1 MSIFDKLG
9 DIAEKASRPA
19 GQVLTGYLQAKIR
32 NTEAN
37 DQLKAN
43 ILETAGANYLNEV
56 LPEVTTMEKN
66 RKNSYDRIA
75 TEFGGNAAELA
86 DINNIITG
94 DGKGY
99 DNFKELMKINNLDRE
114 KLDAVTFESDYNKRF
129 NTRGMNFQE
138 KYQVIFD
145 QIGIKQAGGLGPYTV
160 ESQLKEETPTAMTKD
175 QMTDTVQPVKPDFGS
190 TQLEDYM
197 IGKPDDFTQE
207 SQYRLRNNDII
218 KQAVTASGLDAKF
231 TTNPVDGSINVTD
244 IDEASQNKY
253 ALLTERANNAFAANP
268 TRVDYQNIGTEAAT
282 YVRSLEN
289 FAKAG
294 SQAVSNYFNNAE
306 VFKNAPKT
314 KGGAI
319 DINSEE
325 KVYALKDG
333 TKVSAFEIFER
344 QNAQLIIAYVKGS
357 TVEKRFIREK
367 FGRTYSGFF
376 NIIDS
381 DLEKQENS

>member
-1 MSIFDKLG
+1 MAIDFG
-9 DIAEKASRPA
+9 RAARGVA
-19 GQVLTGYLQAKIR
+19 TGYLQAKVR

-43 ILETAGANYLNEV
+43 ILERAGANYFNEV
-56 LPEVTTMEKN
+56 LPEVTQMEKN

-197 IGKPDDFTQE
+197 TGKPDDFTQE
-207 SQYRLRNNDII
+207 SEFRLRGNII
-218 KQAVTASGLDAKF
+218 QEQAVTASGLDAKF
-231 TTNPVDGSINVTD
+231 SEGPDGQLRVTLV
-244 IDEASQNKY
+244 DEASQNKY
-253 ALLTERANNAFAANP
+253 AFVSKLAEDMYRNSPNRTDFR
-268 TRVDYQNIGTEAAT
+268 NIGIEAAT
-282 YVRSLEN
+282 RVRLIESLST
-289 FAKAG
+289 AG
-294 SQAVSNYFNNAE
+294 NSAVNNYFNNPE
-306 VFKNAPKT
+306 IYKIAPKL
-314 KGGAI
+314 KSGKV
-319 DINSEE
+319 DFSSNE
-325 KVYALKDG
+325 KVYNVKDKK
-333 TKVSAFEIFER
+333 TNEIRKVDAFEIFEKL
-344 QNAQLIIAYVKGS
+344 NEQLVQTYTLGS
-357 TVEKRFIREK
+357 FESKRFIREK
-367 FGRTYSGFF
+367 FGREYSEFF
-376 NIIDS
+376 DKIDD
-381 DLEKQENS
+381 DLDKQENS